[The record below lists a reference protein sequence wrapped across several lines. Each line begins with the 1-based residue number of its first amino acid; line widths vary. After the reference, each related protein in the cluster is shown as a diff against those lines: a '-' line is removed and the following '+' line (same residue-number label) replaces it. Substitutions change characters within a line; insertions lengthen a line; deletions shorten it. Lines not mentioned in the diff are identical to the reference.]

1 MINKHFSHLSRAL
14 GSWSH
19 KSLAKIHTRMI
30 VSYNNYLPY
39 ARPRQKNTF
48 VFCTVLIFAAA
59 IWVQAQQAILAAVL
73 DLAEKV

>member
-1 MINKHFSHLSRAL
+1 
-14 GSWSH
+14 
-19 KSLAKIHTRMI
+19 

-39 ARPRQKNTF
+39 APPRQKNTL

>member
-1 MINKHFSHLSRAL
+1 
-14 GSWSH
+14 
-19 KSLAKIHTRMI
+19 MI